1 MDKEYKIED
10 KIQLKA
16 LLETY
21 SVSEIADLLT
31 SIDERIMSLHEC
43 SSGDFLKLNSDFKT
57 LYQHA
62 QDISNN
68 IHGMLEALAGD
79 KEEHFAGKIKSTSS
93 FLNESI
99 ANLQYQ
105 FEMVVDLLAKANSQ
119 IRLLFFP
126 LKNYAQSVTS
136 FRFILTNLKLSLN
149 CNDSEG
155 CEEIEQLMDQ
165 QLENCEKL
173 KIRAERIE
181 QQANLIRKSFGAKSP
196 QQEALLSDFNQVAE
210 KAGIF
215 QSFTEEY
222 VTAFNDII
230 ESLPLA
236 QKKVE
241 SSNKGA
247 SEIIT
252 RLQYQDIIK
261 QKMEHIQQTHKSLI
275 QELLDLENESGD
287 TKIHTQAKCFLKIRD
302 IAGLQAAQLI
312 HANKE
317 YQNAVGII
325 TDEFVKL
332 GDVVVWFVRLAQNY
346 YSEEGNNISTDF
358 NLIKKKIEEI
368 ESAVNQFKSS
378 EENLNSYI
386 KENTSLLNQFVDE
399 YLALISAN
407 EEAKELTELILTKL
421 EKNSDN
427 EAGEESIARQMKQV
441 KKEISSN
448 LSKIKQVFSETTHH
462 SGQLKDIAER
472 LTEPVEIKLSQ
483 QLRSLKESLQ
493 LLAVDHQKY
502 QEQSIQLAL
511 TEEKITK
518 SIRKS
523 VSEIKYYHYFDKVVE
538 DIITELN
545 RINYSLKTE
554 DKKSESMSDNLEH
567 LKQYYT
573 METEH
578 VIHDHVVNGKEEE
591 IEIEE
596 DLDDNIEFF

>member
-1 MDKEYKIED
+1 MNKDYKIDD

-21 SVSEIADLLT
+21 SVSEIADLLST
-31 SIDERIMSLHEC
+31 IDERIMSLHEC
-43 SSGDFLKLNSDFKT
+43 SSGDFLKLNNDFKT

-62 QDISNN
+62 QGISNN
-68 IHGMLEALAGD
+68 IHGMLGALAGD
-79 KEEHFAGKIKSTSS
+79 KEEHFAGKIKATSS
-93 FLNESI
+93 FVNESI
-99 ANLQYQ
+99 SNLQFQ
-105 FEMVVDLLAKANSQ
+105 FELAVDLLSKANSQ

-136 FRFILTNLKLSLN
+136 FRFILTNLKLSIN
-149 CNDSEG
+149 CNNSEN
-155 CEEIEQLMDQ
+155 CEEVEKLLDK

-173 KIRAERIE
+173 KNRAERIE
-181 QQANLIRKSFGAKSP
+181 QQANILRKNFGARGRE
-196 QQEALLSDFNQVAE
+196 QEDLLNSFNQLAE
-210 KAGIF
+210 KAGHF
-215 QSFTEEY
+215 QSFSNDY
-222 VTAFNDII
+222 VAAFHDIL
-230 ESLPLA
+230 ENLPLA
-236 QKKVE
+236 QKKIE

-275 QELLDLENESGD
+275 QELLDLENESED

-346 YSEEGNNISTDF
+346 YSGDENNISTDF
-358 NLIKKKIEEI
+358 NLIKRKTEEI
-368 ESAVNQFKSS
+368 NLAVEQFKNS
-378 EENLNSYI
+378 EESLSNYI
-386 KENTSLLNQFVDE
+386 EDNTSLLNQFVDE
-399 YLALISAN
+399 YLALNSAN
-407 EEAKELTELILTKL
+407 DEADKLTARILSKL
-421 EKNSDN
+421 ESD
-427 EAGEESIARQMKQV
+427 EGAEKSEKSITRQMHQV

-448 LSKIKQVFSETTHH
+448 LSKIKQVFAETIHH
-462 SGQLKDIAER
+462 SEQLKDIAKG
-472 LTEPVEIKLSQ
+472 LTEPVEVKLKE
-483 QLRSLKESLQ
+483 QLKSLKEY
-493 LLAVDHQKY
+493 LLLVTENHRKF

-511 TEEKITK
+511 SEDKITQ

-523 VSEIKYYHYFDKVVE
+523 VSEIKYYNYFDNVVE
-538 DIITELN
+538 EIITELN
-545 RINYSLKTE
+545 KINYSLKTE

-567 LKQYYT
+567 LKKYYT

-578 VIHDHVVNGKEEE
+578 VIHDHVVNGKDEE